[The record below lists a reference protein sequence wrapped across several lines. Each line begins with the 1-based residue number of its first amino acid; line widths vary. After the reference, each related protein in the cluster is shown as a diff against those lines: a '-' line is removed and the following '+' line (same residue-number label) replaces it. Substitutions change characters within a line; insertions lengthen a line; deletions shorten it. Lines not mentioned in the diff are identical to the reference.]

1 MERQLKPDAVMKD
14 YWRNNRRFSTLVNA
28 ILFEGEQVVSNDDIE
43 ELDTDESTIVN
54 EDSQDPRGINRNRDL
69 LKRVVINNIPVVI
82 GIENQQKCDLQM
94 VLRDLEYTSLYYTI
108 QRKNGKKEILP
119 VLTIVMYYGE
129 DEWKYPK
136 NIKSL
141 VKVPKELDKYV
152 NDWCCLVVALNQF
165 DCITIKDEEVRNF
178 TEAFLE
184 LYKWNKD
191 IKSLKSIDLTYE
203 SALSLG
209 VITKTESLIDAAI
222 KMNGGVVNMCRAV
235 EEALKESEQKGKQAG
250 LLAGKQAGLL
260 EGKQQMMLELL
271 RLKLTNTSKQ
281 LTILISE
288 SNHEQ
293 LDLLVKNLPEI
304 NKEEDVISILN

>member
-14 YWRNNRRFSTLVNA
+14 YWRNDRRFSALVNA
-28 ILFEGEQVVSNDDIE
+28 ILFEGEHVVSNDDIE

-54 EDSQDPRGINRNRDL
+54 ETSQDPRGINRNRDL

-165 DCITIKDEEVRNF
+165 DFITIKDEEVRNF

-184 LYKWNKD
+184 LYKWDKD

-222 KMNGGVVNMCRAV
+222 KMNGGMVNMCRAV

-250 LLAGKQAGLL
+250 LLAGKQ
-260 EGKQQMMLELL
+260 QMMLELL
-271 RLKLTNTSKQ
+271 RLKLTNTSKE
-281 LTILISE
+281 LTVLISE
-288 SNHEQ
+288 STHEQ
-293 LDLLVKNLPEI
+293 LDLLVKNLSEI
-304 NKEEDVISILN
+304 NKEEDVIRLVS

>member
-235 EEALKESEQKGKQAG
+235 EEALKESEQRG
-250 LLAGKQAGLL
+250 LLA
-260 EGKQQMMLELL
+260 GKQQMMLELL